1 MKTEPIVEL
10 GWLDRHMKEALLDA
24 AMWYHSLS
32 EREVLSKKWRSAF
45 EQVMWMRLF
54 EWAMHG

>member
-10 GWLDRHMKEALLDA
+10 GWLDRRMKEALLA
-24 AMWYHSLS
+24 NAQWYYDLS
-32 EREVLSKKWRSAF
+32 QREASKKWREVF
-45 EQVMWMRLF
+45 EQVMWQRLF

>member
-10 GWLDRHMKEALLDA
+10 GWLDMHMKEALLDA
-24 AMWYHSLS
+24 AMWYHGLS
-32 EREVLSKKWRSAF
+32 EREVSKKWREVY
-45 EQVMWMRLF
+45 EQVMWQRLF